1 MATKH
6 NVITTPRYRAYLN
19 QNLYL
24 TEFQQREERADAKLQ
39 NYHQSISLYISKS
52 IQARLN

>member
-6 NVITTPRYRAYLN
+6 NVITTTRYRAYLN

-24 TEFQQREERADAKLQ
+24 TEFKQREERADAKLQ
-39 NYHQSISLYISKS
+39 LVCTFRRQYKQGSIDSH
-52 IQARLN
+52 